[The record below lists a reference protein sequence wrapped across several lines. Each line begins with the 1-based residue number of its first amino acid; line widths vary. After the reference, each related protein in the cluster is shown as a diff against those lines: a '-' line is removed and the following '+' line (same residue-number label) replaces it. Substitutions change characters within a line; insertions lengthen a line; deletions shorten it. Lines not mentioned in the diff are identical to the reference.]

1 MTKPLILVGHNNLSR
16 STFSARLL
24 AGIDKNA
31 FQIARLAE
39 HPHTRGFDP
48 AEEMVRIAA
57 AERLIVLFPIHWY
70 GPPSTLVRWT
80 EDALLEKKGSP
91 SFTALKGKPVQFI
104 VSTGAPEHE
113 YRDGGSNARPVIDY
127 LAGLMMTFRYFGADV
142 KTPLV
147 YHATWQLDDNQIMDI
162 GLSLVNRCVLS

>member
-24 AGIDKNA
+24 AGVDKNA
-31 FQIARLAE
+31 FQIGKLAE
-39 HPHTRGFDP
+39 HPHTRSFDP
-48 AEEMVRIAA
+48 AEEMVRLAA

-80 EDALLEKKGSP
+80 EDALLEKKGSA
-91 SFTALKGKPVQFI
+91 SFTALGGKPVQFI

-113 YRDGGSNARPVIDY
+113 Y
-127 LAGLMMTFRYFGADV
+127 
-142 KTPLV
+142 
-147 YHATWQLDDNQIMDI
+147 
-162 GLSLVNRCVLS
+162 